1 MLRCSVI
8 SGWAGAWLGL
18 MALVTPARA
27 AILWSDPGPTLVHE
41 NGAGTDIL
49 RSAVKRDNTSSDTL
63 YFKFHVDPLSD
74 VSSELYSAGFQLFE
88 GNVER
93 LGVGN
98 SMKAWAYSA
107 FNTDETGTNN
117 QVPGDMDLRSASPES
132 YHPGSFLDYELPRRG
147 LGRTIVF
154 KVQYV
159 TGGDD
164 LVTVWVHPNLVSGAT
179 EASQPESLTTHFKAN
194 ASFDQIHLRH
204 EGGGDGWTFGDMAIA
219 TSFNDFI
226 VPHFWERRW
235 FIALVVF
242 FLLIWTATTIRL
254 VERRRFQHQLQR
266 ATQERALERERARI
280 AQDLHDD
287 LGSSLTRI
295 SLLSSLLQAD
305 KDEPDQVALHAGKL
319 SEAADQTVRAL
330 EEIVWAVRPGS
341 DSLQSLVEYIA
352 HFANEAFEDNP
363 TRCRLDLPH
372 DLPTKPL
379 PPDVR
384 HNIFL
389 IVKEALT
396 NALRHAGAKEVH
408 VQAKVSENSLEILVQ
423 DDGRGFEPS
432 MPPTEGKRHG
442 LGNMRRRAETI
453 GGTLELQSTPGKGTT
468 VRLAVNL
475 ANGTSLRNT

>member
-1 MLRCSVI
+1 MDLLRVGTTRAPMVVQIYLALRPMEKFPAHGLLVPTEARRHNGFMLRCSVV
-8 SGWAGAWLGL
+8 SGWASVWLGL

-49 RSAVKRDNTSSDTL
+49 RSAVKRDTTSSDTL

-74 VSSELYSAGFQLFE
+74 VSSELYAAGFQLFE
-88 GNVER
+88 GDVER

-107 FNTDETGTNN
+107 FNTEETGTNN

-132 YHPGSFLDYELPRRG
+132 YHPGSFLEYELPRRG
-147 LGRTIVF
+147 VGRTIVF

-159 TGGDD
+159 PGGDD

-204 EGGGDGWTFGDMAIA
+204 EGGGDGWTFSDMAIA

-242 FLLIWTATTIRL
+242 LLLIWTATTIRL

-305 KDEPDQVALHAGKL
+305 KDNPDQVDL
-319 SEAADQTVRAL
+319 SCRQ
-330 EEIVWAVRPGS
+330 
-341 DSLQSLVEYIA
+341 
-352 HFANEAFEDNP
+352 AFRSPP
-363 TRCRLDLPH
+363 TRPCARWRKSSGRCGPAAIRCRAWSN
-372 DLPTKPL
+372 TS
-379 PPDVR
+379 R
-384 HNIFL
+384 
-389 IVKEALT
+389 T
-396 NALRHAGAKEVH
+396 LR
-408 VQAKVSENSLEILVQ
+408 
-423 DDGRGFEPS
+423 
-432 MPPTEGKRHG
+432 
-442 LGNMRRRAETI
+442 MRRSRTI
-453 GGTLELQSTPGKGTT
+453 PPVAGLTCRTICRQNRCRRMCGTT
-468 VRLAVNL
+468 SFSSSR
-475 ANGTSLRNT
+475 RR